1 MRGMQRRKFVLRFL
15 YLWLLANKVFIC
27 IFKTLNR
34 PNKTKSISCPVRRK
48 WKLYGSVPDN
58 FPHSQNSK
66 QFSQRNCRLLLPLK
80 WRPRPTTTPCWRTSF
95 FLLLILSSP
104 TMLVRAFDPSWNN
117 LYVNPPPFLLLSIL
131 VAIDKENHVLSCRFS
146 LQYLYSGTDHVSLKA
161 KKKKLIELMGLFYF
175 LGWSNTPLWI
185 FSATKQSTSDCTCD
199 KLFSSRWFEWTDHV
213 SLKEKKKKTDWINGS
228 ILFSRMIKHTPMNFL
243 SNQVEYYWLRCV
255 INSLLVDYLDM
266 GKS

>member
-1 MRGMQRRKFVLRFL
+1 MTSGVQIPIPQQSNYQKKEKLGCWWIPMRGMQRRKFVLRFL

-48 WKLYGSVPDN
+48 WKLYGSVPNN

-131 VAIDKENHVLSCRFS
+131 VAIDKENHILSCRFS
-146 LQYLYSGTDHVSLKA
+146 LQYLYTRTDHVSLKA
-161 KKKKLIELMGLFYF
+161 KKKKLIELMDLF
-175 LGWSNTPLWI
+175 L
-185 FSATKQSTSDCTCD
+185 FSRMIKHVEHLSCDCTCD
-199 KLFSSRWFEWTDHV
+199 KLFSSRWFGWTDNV
-213 SLKEKKKKTDWINGS
+213 ILKEKKKN
-228 ILFSRMIKHTPMNFL
+228 
-243 SNQVEYYWLRCV
+243 WL
-255 INSLLVDYLDM
+255 N
-266 GKS
+266 